1 MYGRLISPI
10 LRQAFKSRNFS
21 SSISGTS
28 IPQGVWNLGRL
39 NHIAIATPDLPN
51 SIALYRDIFR
61 ASVSAPEDLPDHGVT
76 VVFIELDNTKI
87 ELLHPLGE
95 KSPISGFLKKNPN
108 GGMHHI
114 CIEVNDIKAAMQDLK
129 AKNIQCLSDEPK
141 IGAHGKPVVFI
152 HPKSCLG
159 VLVELEEI

>member
-61 ASVSAPEDLPDHGVT
+61 ASVRYVQIGRVGTHT
-76 VVFIELDNTKI
+76 
-87 ELLHPLGE
+87 H
-95 KSPISGFLKKNPN
+95 ISF
-108 GGMHHI
+108 
-114 CIEVNDIKAAMQDLK
+114 
-129 AKNIQCLSDEPK
+129 
-141 IGAHGKPVVFI
+141 
-152 HPKSCLG
+152 
-159 VLVELEEI
+159 